1 MIHEN
6 VISKI
11 EDTSPLRPWAH
22 IGDRVVSINGNEV
35 RDVLDYK
42 FYAYDT
48 ELSIVL
54 LTPEGRSHTVH
65 ISKAEGEDLG
75 LEFESYLMDRPRSC
89 ANRCVF

>member
-48 ELSIVL
+48 
-54 LTPEGRSHTVH
+54 
-65 ISKAEGEDLG
+65 
-75 LEFESYLMDRPRSC
+75 
-89 ANRCVF
+89 